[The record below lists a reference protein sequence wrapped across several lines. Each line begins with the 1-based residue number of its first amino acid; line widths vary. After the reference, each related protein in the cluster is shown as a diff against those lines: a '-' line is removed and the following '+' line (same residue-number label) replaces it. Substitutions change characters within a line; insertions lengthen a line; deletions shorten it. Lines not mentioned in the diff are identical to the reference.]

1 MVLKPLVVLVEPT
14 QNLLQLAMLKPTT
27 KQNQKKKLIMLLT
40 LKLMKKHR
48 LMIKNQKKKQKIL
61 LKQKL
66 MTKKL
71 RKRLPRLKKP
81 KLMIKRL
88 KIKKPKILK
97 KLNDLYIQN
106 LYINQPIGSMLK
118 KIPPMAVF
126 FYAIYISTFVL
137 LSMHRYR
144 FHLTDALPQ

>member
-48 LMIKNQKKKQKIL
+48 LMIKNQKKKQKIP

-66 MTKKL
+66 TTKKL

-88 KIKKPKILK
+88 KTKKPKILK
-97 KLNDLYIQN
+97 KLNNLYIQN

-118 KIPPMAVF
+118 NTANGGI
-126 FYAIYISTFVL
+126 FYTIYISTFAL
-137 LSMHRYR
+137 LSMHQYR